1 MKKEKSFASLT
12 KVFPGWKGRQIP
24 ENGPVKQAWEAGPSN
39 TAPVA
44 APPMNVNVKTGQDQR
59 FAGAEPSLA
68 KEPDTLPSHAPAPAG
83 PSGLQK
89 PYLPALQEYAGLEAR
104 LLKVE
109 HDLTEW
115 QAIAAGQQERITHLE
130 HDLAEWQA
138 IAAGQQERITHLEKL
153 VTGQQEEIALQNE
166 VITGQRERIT
176 HLEHDLAE
184 WQAVAAGQQ
193 ERITHLEQLAARQQ
207 EQIRQLLATNNAA
220 ARMLLA
226 EEFQAMVT
234 GRPEVLPAF
243 PRALRTLAGSIMKNS
258 L

>member
-138 IAAGQQERITHLEKL
+138 VAAGQQ
-153 VTGQQEEIALQNE
+153 
-166 VITGQRERIT
+166 ERIT

-207 EQIRQLLATNNAA
+207 ERIRQLLATNNAA